1 MSDYRKTYATPS
13 ALRRGWQMC
22 VCEESLAG
30 SSHVLRSA
38 EDVTLSG
45 FDNADPVKQ
54 AEKSRKDFAEALILR
69 NARETID
76 KKSKIC

>member
-1 MSDYRKTYATPS
+1 MITETHMPPLRS
-13 ALRRGWQMC
+13 AEGVAYVCLRR
-22 VCEESLAG
+22 SRAG
-30 SSHVLRSA
+30 SGHVLRSA

-54 AEKSRKDFAEALILR
+54 AEKSLNDFAEALILR

>member
-1 MSDYRKTYATPS
+1 MITETHMPPPPHC
-13 ALRRGWQMC
+13 GGGGIC
-22 VCEESLAG
+22 VFAKSRAG
-30 SSHVLRSA
+30 SGHVLRSA
-38 EDVTLSG
+38 EDVTLRG

-54 AEKSRKDFAEALILR
+54 AEKSRNDFAEALILR